1 MNLKKYI
8 KNGLYIPILHGIIYK
23 RTTNMYLASIIS
35 LKLYSTNHFFW
46 FGHNEKIKNKS
57 IVQLKQFVRFTDTG
71 HLASF
76 IYFYRPDFLP
86 IAHNVHF
93 IITMCYWIG
102 KCIGIK
108 ETTGKNDKDIIP
120 ELIILSASLNHG
132 LIYLFL
138 IRDILLMP
146 SDVQK
151 DMFSSQT
158 LSYSYLW
165 SYVWFFCI
173 YLPWRY
179 ITHDE
184 VYSILSHKTH
194 IFKKIIFLSIM
205 HVIIYISNFTGKL
218 ITG

>member
-1 MNLKKYI
+1 MIKKYI

-35 LKLYSTNHFFW
+35 LKLYSSNYFFW
-46 FGHNEKIKNKS
+46 FGHTEKIKNKS
-57 IVQLKQFVRFTDTG
+57 IVQLKQFVRYTDTG

-76 IYFYRPDFLP
+76 IYFFKPEFLP

-93 IITMCYWIG
+93 IISTCYWIG
-102 KCIGIK
+102 RCIGIK
-108 ETTGKNDKDIIP
+108 ETSGKHHKDIMSEIT
-120 ELIILSASLNHG
+120 LLTASLNHG
-132 LIYLFL
+132 LIYFFL
-138 IRDILLMP
+138 IRDIQLLP

-151 DMFSSQT
+151 DLFSTQT
-158 LSYSYLW
+158 LSYTYLW

-194 IFKKIIFLSIM
+194 IFTKILFLSVM
-205 HVIIYISNFTGKL
+205 HIVVYVSNCAGKL
-218 ITG
+218 LTN